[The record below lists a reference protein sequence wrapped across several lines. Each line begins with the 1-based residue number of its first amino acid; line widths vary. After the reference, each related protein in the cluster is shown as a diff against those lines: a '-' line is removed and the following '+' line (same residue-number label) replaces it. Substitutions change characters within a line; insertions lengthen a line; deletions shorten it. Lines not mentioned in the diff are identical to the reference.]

1 MFSLNHQTVVQFGLD
16 LEMDLA
22 VCSKLILHQMTPA
35 QKHPER
41 TFKGENFR
49 EKLNE
54 KYIFISIL
62 FTIILFFNEI
72 K

>member
-1 MFSLNHQTVVQFGLD
+1 MFSLNHQTVVQLGLD

-41 TFKGENFR
+41 TFKGEKCGTLA
-49 EKLNE
+49 EE
-54 KYIFISIL
+54 L
-62 FTIILFFNEI
+62 FVPTYCLYN
-72 K
+72 